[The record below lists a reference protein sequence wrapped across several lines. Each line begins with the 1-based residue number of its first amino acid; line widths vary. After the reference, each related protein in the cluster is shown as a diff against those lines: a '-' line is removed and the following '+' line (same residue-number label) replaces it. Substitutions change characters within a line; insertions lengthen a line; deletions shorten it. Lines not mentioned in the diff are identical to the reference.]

1 MTGRR
6 ESEPWVPLAQAS
18 TVGAGV
24 GAGTLA
30 VAVLLA
36 IVARLAWWLPV
47 LAGAVG
53 GLLGFGCAA
62 VLLTVDARRLTWTIE
77 AGTGFDFDRDG
88 IIGEPEPVRAD
99 PRFVYVRDPSAQRR
113 NDGAR
118 DLRYWL
124 REAYGPRGTT
134 WRAWEGQRL
143 PSGAEVTRELW
154 DRYTGLLLRAG
165 LAERPYGTSTLEL
178 QSDYQAALV
187 ALRELL

>member
-6 ESEPWVPLAQAS
+6 EAEPWVPLAQAA

-24 GAGTLA
+24 GAGVLA

-36 IVARLAWWLPV
+36 LVVRLAWWLPL

-62 VLLTVDARRLTWTIE
+62 VLLTVDARRLLWTVE
-77 AGTGFDFDRDG
+77 AGTGFDLDRDSYVG
-88 IIGEPEPVRAD
+88 RPPERDD
-99 PRFVYVRDPSAQRR
+99 PRLIYVRDPSSHRR

-124 REAYGPRGTT
+124 REAYNGRGTT

-154 DRYTGLLLRAG
+154 EAWTDRLLRAG
-165 LAERPYGTSTLEL
+165 LAERPYGTAGLEL
-178 QSDYQAALV
+178 RSDYQTALV